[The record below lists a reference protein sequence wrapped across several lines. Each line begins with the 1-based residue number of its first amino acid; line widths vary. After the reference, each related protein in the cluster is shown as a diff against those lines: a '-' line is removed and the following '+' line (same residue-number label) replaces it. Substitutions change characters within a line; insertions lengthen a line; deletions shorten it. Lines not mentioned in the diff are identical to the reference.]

1 MRAKLQEAMVKETW
15 RQIVESKPTQRV
27 WVYAP
32 EHLLESCLGLNSFSF
47 ERHRWLAHE
56 DVVCEFQL
64 GTCTVQARLYMIQ
77 SVKVFPTMVKSTLE
91 LAPKISPGDLYIDL
105 TATRRALS
113 AACGTLK
120 K

>member
-1 MRAKLQEAMVKETW
+1 MRAKLQEAMVRETW
-15 RQIVESKPTQRV
+15 SQILKIKPTQRV

-32 EHLLESCLGLNSFSF
+32 EHLLWSCLGLGELPF

-64 GTCTVQARLYMIQ
+64 GTCTVQARLYVIQ
-77 SVKVFPTMVKSTLE
+77 GVKVFPTMCKSTLA

-105 TATRRALS
+105 TATRRA
-113 AACGTLK
+113 
-120 K
+120 